1 MTREQ
6 HCYCWCYANNHGG
19 FRWRHNHTQQTCHV
33 CAHRNQPKEQHSG
46 GVVDTESWLRP
57 WILYHNLGFKS
68 WSAWWLRLHG
78 LWGGL
83 CRPDIDLLHWELNS
97 AWTHCGCSKLS
108 KREAVTELFYWITF
122 GRGFGFCGGEKW
134 KRAKRSHFWVEW
146 NATYKMHD
154 SRCYEWMA
162 WFKLWS
168 NLWAW
173 LENLWCWMWLPLI
186 AAICHLPFGELSRTK
201 LTLVEAYTDPIITLN
216 PLTKYVF
223 FYPIILIFEN

>member
-97 AWTHCGCSKLS
+97 AWTHLWLLEAQQERSGDRAVLLDYIWSWFWILWWWKMEESKKEPFL
-108 KREAVTELFYWITF
+108 
-122 GRGFGFCGGEKW
+122 GGME
-134 KRAKRSHFWVEW
+134 
-146 NATYKMHD
+146 
-154 SRCYEWMA
+154 CYLQDA
-162 WFKLWS
+162 WFSLLWMDGLIQTVVKFVGLTWKLVMLNVIAIDCC
-168 NLWAW
+168 NLSS
-173 LENLWCWMWLPLI
+173 
-186 AAICHLPFGELSRTK
+186 AIWR
-201 LTLVEAYTDPIITLN
+201 IITHKVN
-216 PLTKYVF
+216 SCRSVHWSHNNIEPF
-223 FYPIILIFEN
+223 N